1 MVPVVEPSEDEDFER
16 KTEGERGRKGER
28 ERAPESARQGS
39 EHGREIGADHILHA
53 MSEIDEVHHPEG
65 QRQPR
70 GDEEKQDSEL
80 QAVQGLDGQERERH
94 GARPAR
100 RYFILHSEA

>member
-1 MVPVVEPSEDEDFER
+1 M
-16 KTEGERGRKGER
+16 G
-28 ERAPESARQGS
+28 
-39 EHGREIGADHILHA
+39 
-53 MSEIDEVHHPEG
+53 EIDEVHHPEG

-70 GDEEKQDSEL
+70 SYEEKQDSEL
-80 QAVQGLDGQERERH
+80 QAVQGLYGQERERH